1 MKNSLHSEIFWLTC
15 PSIVSNITVPLL
27 SMVDTTIVGHMG
39 SPSYIGAIAIGSTLF
54 NMVYWIFGFLRM
66 GTTGLVSQA
75 HGAENRPLKL
85 LVLRKSLLYGCCI
98 SAILLLLQIPFL
110 RWAFLLMKPEAT
122 IASYASQYFHVCI
135 WGAPAMLSQYCL
147 TGWMIG
153 VQDTRSPMWIAISQN
168 LINIVASLF
177 FVFYC
182 RLRIEGVALGTVV
195 AQWSGCLMALMV
207 LLKKYRVSIKDL
219 TTIPTSIALPHRQFF
234 SVNGNLFLRTLCMV
248 AVTLYFT
255 SAGSQMGNEILS
267 ANSLIMQFFILYSYF
282 VDGLANAAEALS
294 GRYVGAE
301 DWRMLRHTVSALF
314 SWGLA
319 ISVAFSL
326 LYAVSGDLML
336 RLFTNQE
343 SIILTARSYLPWA
356 YAIPLVALM
365 AMVWDGIFIGTTQT
379 RGMLVATATAML
391 VFFAVWFL
399 LKHSLLNHAL
409 WLAFVC
415 YLLTR
420 GIVQTI
426 VFNHYKQ

>member
-1 MKNSLHSEIFWLTC
+1 
-15 PSIVSNITVPLL
+15 
-27 SMVDTTIVGHMG
+27 
-39 SPSYIGAIAIGSTLF
+39 
-54 NMVYWIFGFLRM
+54 
-66 GTTGLVSQA
+66 
-75 HGAENRPLKL
+75 
-85 LVLRKSLLYGCCI
+85 
-98 SAILLLLQIPFL
+98 
-110 RWAFLLMKPEAT
+110 
-122 IASYASQYFHVCI
+122 
-135 WGAPAMLSQYCL
+135 
-147 TGWMIG
+147 
-153 VQDTRSPMWIAISQN
+153 
-168 LINIVASLF
+168 
-177 FVFYC
+177 
-182 RLRIEGVALGTVV
+182 
-195 AQWSGCLMALMV
+195 
-207 LLKKYRVSIKDL
+207 
-219 TTIPTSIALPHRQFF
+219 
-234 SVNGNLFLRTLCMV
+234 MV

-379 RGMLVATATAML
+379 RGMLVATAIAML